1 MFRLILNKG
10 KPSDIIPREA
20 ITIEGKKVIIDT
32 EKMTIGF
39 KDDYLIYIPEI
50 PPTKSMKPNFGE
62 GNNNILIYP
71 NSDED
76 KKRLVRWLWWE
87 TKHGKDNVAV
97 YQGYRSIIH
106 RCIKVA
112 YDRSGRF
119 FKFRGDNNLSSDHKK
134 VRDKDILAISI
145 GNIH

>member
-10 KPSDIIPREA
+10 IPSDIIPREA

-32 EKMTIGF
+32 EKMSIGL
-39 KDDYLIYIPEI
+39 KDYSIWIPEI
-50 PPTKSMKPNFGE
+50 PSTGSMKPNFGE

-71 NSDED
+71 NSEED
-76 KKRLVRWLWWE
+76 KEKLASWLWWE

-112 YDRSGRF
+112 YDRFGRY
-119 FKFRGDNNLSSDHKK
+119 FKFRGDNNLIQDPKK

-145 GNIH
+145 GSIY

>member
-10 KPSDIIPREA
+10 IPSDIIPRNA
-20 ITIEGKKVIIDT
+20 IKIDGKKVIIDT
-32 EKMTIGF
+32 EKMSIGLKDYTIW
-39 KDDYLIYIPEI
+39 IPEI

-71 NSDED
+71 NSKED
-76 KKRLVRWLWWE
+76 KEKLASWLWWE
-87 TKHGKDNVAV
+87 TRHGKDNVAV

-112 YDRSGRF
+112 YDHSGRF
-119 FKFRGDNNLSSDHKK
+119 FKFRGDNNISSDRKK